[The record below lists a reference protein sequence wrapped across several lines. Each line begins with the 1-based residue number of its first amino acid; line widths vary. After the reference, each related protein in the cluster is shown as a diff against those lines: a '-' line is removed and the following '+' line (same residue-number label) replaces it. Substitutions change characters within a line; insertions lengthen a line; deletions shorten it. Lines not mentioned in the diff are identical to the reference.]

1 MGRTIWH
8 VTIAATLLVLL
19 AVLATLQYRW
29 LGDVSSAERERLL
42 GSLRARAAEF
52 SSDFDREIARVYV
65 SFQAD
70 SDVFDRDP
78 AGALSDAYA
87 HAVSESLA
95 GIRAVFFLEGQGV
108 RAGILQR
115 LDPTARTLTP
125 SEWPVELDHWKRRVE
140 KVNTPAPVPLSPLF
154 MGDAIDAGA
163 PALVVP
169 LPMVRRIEREGRVAI
184 VANPS
189 GVDRAIIVWLD
200 ADRLRHD
207 LIPSLVAKHF
217 GAAAASDYHVAV
229 VSRDNPSQRVYAS
242 SDRADMTPR
251 NADVVVG
258 VFGLSLDAFQY
269 FAAHV
274 APPGAPAIDK
284 TYFSS
289 AARGGVPGDGGQNRH
304 VAITI
309 FRRMGDTDD
318 ARTLVAGD
326 DRQSA
331 WQLLVRGKS
340 GPLESLVTRSRH
352 RNLAIGLGV
361 LGLLA
366 ASFVFVIASA
376 QRQQR
381 LARQQLEF
389 VAAVSHELRTP
400 IAVIRSAGE
409 NLADGVVGDGDQVK
423 RYGSL
428 IRAEGLRLSD
438 MVERV
443 LEFAG
448 ITSGSML
455 RARAEVDI
463 TQVID
468 EAVRGVT
475 PAARE
480 SGVRIDLHVA
490 RGLPAVVGDADALR
504 SAVQNVIGNA
514 VKYSARQ
521 ATVRVEADADAE
533 HVRITVTDHGIG
545 IDKQDLPHVFKPFY
559 RGRRAVDAQIRGTG
573 VGLSVVKHVADL
585 HRGDVGIDSQ
595 AGEGT
600 TVRLVLPLGERE
612 QTGVSGL
619 GDGYP
624 A

>member
-1 MGRTIWH
+1 VGRTIWH

-29 LGDVSSAERERLL
+29 LGDVSNAERERLL

-52 SSDFDREIARVYV
+52 SSDFDREIARVFV

-70 SDVFDRDP
+70 SDVFDRDA

-95 GIRAVFFLEGQGV
+95 GIRAVFFLEGQGA

-115 LDPTARTLTP
+115 LDPAARTLTP
-125 SEWPVELDHWKRRVE
+125 SAWPVELEHWKRRVE
-140 KVNTPAPVPLSPLF
+140 KVNPAAPVRFSPL
-154 MGDAIDAGA
+154 DVIDPGA

-169 LPMVRRIEREGRVAI
+169 LPMVKRIERGGRVAI
-184 VANPS
+184 VPDPS
-189 GVDRAIIVWLD
+189 GIDRAIIVWLD

-217 GAAAASDYHVAV
+217 GAAAASDYYVAV
-229 VSRDNPSQRVYAS
+229 VSRANPSQLVYAS
-242 SDRADMTPR
+242 SDRAEMTPG
-251 NADVVVG
+251 NADIVMG
-258 VFGLSLDAFQY
+258 VFDLRLDAFQY
-269 FAAHV
+269 LAAHV
-274 APPGAPAIDK
+274 APPGAPASDRA
-284 TYFSS
+284 YFSS
-289 AARGGVPGDGGQNRH
+289 AASASVPGDGEQNHH

-309 FRRMGDTDD
+309 FRRIGDTDD

-340 GPLESLVTRSRH
+340 GPLETLVARSRH
-352 RNLAIGLGV
+352 RNLAVGLGV

-381 LARQQLEF
+381 LSRQQLEF

-400 IAVIRSAGE
+400 LAVIRSAGE
-409 NLADGVVGDGDQVK
+409 NLADGVVGDADQVK

-428 IRAEGLRLSD
+428 IRAEGLRLSE

-448 ITSGSML
+448 IKSGSTP
-455 RARAEVDI
+455 RARAQVDI
-463 TQVID
+463 AQVID
-468 EAVRGVT
+468 EAVSAVA
-475 PAARE
+475 PDARE
-480 SGVRIDLHVA
+480 SGVRIDVHVA
-490 RGLPAVVGDADALR
+490 PGLPAVVGDADALR

-514 VKYSARQ
+514 VKYSASQ
-521 ATVRVEADADAE
+521 ATVRVEADADAAN
-533 HVRITVTDHGIG
+533 VRITVTDHGLG

-585 HRGDVGIDSQ
+585 HRGDVGIDSE

-600 TVRLVLPLGERE
+600 TVRLVLPLGERDP
-612 QTGVSGL
+612 TGVSGL
-619 GDGYP
+619 GYGYP